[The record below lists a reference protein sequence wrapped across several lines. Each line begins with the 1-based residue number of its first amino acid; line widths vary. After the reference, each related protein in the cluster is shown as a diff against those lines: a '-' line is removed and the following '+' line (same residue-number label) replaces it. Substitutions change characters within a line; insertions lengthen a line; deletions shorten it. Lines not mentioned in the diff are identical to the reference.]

1 MLFLTNFL
9 IFTGIA
15 AAITAWIALNA
26 WVTVWA
32 LDKWG
37 ILTGVALWFLTGM
50 FPLVA
55 LAAFGATYG

>member
-9 IFTGIA
+9 IITGIA
-15 AAITAWIALNA
+15 AAITAWVALNA
-26 WVTVWA
+26 WVTVRA

-50 FPLVA
+50 FPLVT
-55 LAAFGATYG
+55 LLAFGVTYG